1 MKIIKVISQLLNS
14 IKKTKS
20 KKSISE
26 NNKIGLTVG
35 FGVNSREVTEEEF
48 SEIKNER
55 KRLAQEWSD
64 LGKDGRLEKIVQI
77 SRAKAIEEKNR
88 RFNLGIKKYKW
99 IWVDAGHECEVCKK
113 RNGKIFKL
121 SGKKDEIYP
130 GEGYCCPD
138 GHCKCLAK
146 SIIPGF
152 ED

>member
-1 MKIIKVISQLLNS
+1 MKIIKIISQLLNG
-14 IKKTKS
+14 IKNKKS
-20 KKSISE
+20 KNSISKNDE
-26 NNKIGLTVG
+26 IGLTVG
-35 FGVNSREVTEEEF
+35 FGVTSREVTEEEF
-48 SEIKNER
+48 SKIKNER
-55 KRLAQEWSD
+55 KRLAQEWND
-64 LGKDGRLEKIVQI
+64 RGEDGRLEKIVEI
-77 SRAKAIEEKNR
+77 SRARAIEEKSK
-88 RFNLGIKKYKW
+88 RFDLGIKKYKW
-99 IWVDAGHECEVCKK
+99 IWVDASHDCEVCKK